1 MTIALAVLATYWIYQ
16 TLDNL
21 PWSIPNLF
29 WLLTPLVAAGMLLLP
44 HALLLP
50 LAIAAVVTL
59 LRRITDLISPRVQTT
74 VQRTRRSAVPPIR

>member
-21 PWSIPNLF
+21 PWGTPNLL
-29 WLLTPLVAAGMLLLP
+29 WLLTPVVAFGMLMLP
-44 HALLLP
+44 GGFLLP

-59 LRRITDLISPRVQTT
+59 LRRITAVTTPRVQTT